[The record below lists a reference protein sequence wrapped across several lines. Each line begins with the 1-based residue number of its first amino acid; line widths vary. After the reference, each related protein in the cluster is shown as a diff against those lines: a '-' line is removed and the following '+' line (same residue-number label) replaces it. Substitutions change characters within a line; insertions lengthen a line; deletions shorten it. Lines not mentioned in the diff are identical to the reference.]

1 MDIKQKERYDS
12 PLIYERLGEEKE
24 KVNINQ
30 AYLCYEQAHFYEKD
44 TAKQI
49 ALRHKM
55 QELSKKPDFC
65 VVPMSVVIL
74 SYQDIKT
81 TQNCI
86 TSIRKNENL
95 STLEL
100 IVVDN
105 ASTDGSAKW
114 IAEDE
119 TIKGILN
126 EENLGFPIACNQGI
140 AVAEKENDILL
151 LNNDTLVPANA
162 FFWLRMGLYESK
174 DTATAG
180 SVSNHVAN
188 YQTIPEAYISDAQ
201 YEEYGAKYN
210 VYKEYPYELKSWLIA
225 FCALYK
231 RSALEN
237 VGYLD
242 EQFSPGNFE
251 DNDLGTRLNQAGYVQ
266 RLCINSFVF
275 HYGSKSFSKQKERFM
290 HLFEENEKKYEA
302 KWNYHPYKHTY
313 IRMEL
318 LSFLPKEWN
327 EKNSAKRI
335 LEVGCGAGATLG
347 RLKRL
352 YPGIDLIGVEPDEMC
367 ASIAQRISPVV
378 AKDIFAVTVDEI
390 GKFDYI
396 LLGGIFEHV
405 LDGNALLEKVRT
417 FLKPNGTI
425 LASCYNMT
433 HISVLNEMMKGGFTY
448 KADGILDREHIHF
461 YGIEQFLELFLKQ
474 GFLVK
479 NLSFQKKD
487 LSAEEEELFKRLSSL
502 NTTKDPN
509 LYLAYQ
515 YVVEAQ

>member
-1 MDIKQKERYDS
+1 
-12 PLIYERLGEEKE
+12 
-24 KVNINQ
+24 
-30 AYLCYEQAHFYEKD
+30 
-44 TAKQI
+44 
-49 ALRHKM
+49 
-55 QELSKKPDFC
+55 
-65 VVPMSVVIL
+65 
-74 SYQDIKT
+74 
-81 TQNCI
+81 
-86 TSIRKNENL
+86 
-95 STLEL
+95 
-100 IVVDN
+100 
-105 ASTDGSAKW
+105 
-114 IAEDE
+114 
-119 TIKGILN
+119 
-126 EENLGFPIACNQGI
+126 
-140 AVAEKENDILL
+140 
-151 LNNDTLVPANA
+151 
-162 FFWLRMGLYESK
+162 MGLYESK

-352 YPGIDLIGVEPDEMC
+352 YPDIDLIGVEPDEMC